1 MNEDFLNELGEL
13 ALGSRL
19 KRVSE
24 RMMADA
30 AAVYQHFNMNIQPKW
45 FTLLALLD
53 KKQQVSVVEA
63 ANLLGL
69 TQPALSQFSR
79 QLASKKL
86 INITLDSEDSRKR
99 ILSLSLLGR
108 QKVDEMRPVWV
119 AVDKAA
125 KDLCA
130 EFENHFYGSL
140 QTFEKAL
147 KERSLLERSKDH
159 FEQLNSLENTNIV
172 DTDMRTSPL
181 TFLEFEPELAPFFE
195 QINRQWIEKMFV
207 LEDVDKLVLGR
218 PQEYIIDKGGKIW
231 FAKHAQLG
239 VVGACAL
246 LNKGDG
252 AFELTKMGVLE
263 NARGLKVGE
272 KLLQHVIAQ
281 AQLLA
286 VDCLFLLTNG
296 KCEAAIHLYEK
307 NGFQHDRE
315 IMEKYGKS
323 YQRCDVAMRWVGTSP
338 ESS

>member
-1 MNEDFLNELGEL
+1 MQKDFLNELGEL

-30 AAVYQHFNMNIQPKW
+30 AEVYAHFDMNIQPKW

-53 KKQQVSVVEA
+53 RKKQVSVVEA

-79 QLASKKL
+79 QLESKKL
-86 INITLDSEDSRKR
+86 INIKLDTKDSRKR
-99 ILSLSLLGR
+99 VLTLSALGH
-108 QKVDEMRPVWV
+108 QKVSEMRPVWA

-125 KDLCA
+125 KDLCH
-130 EFENHFYGSL
+130 EFENHFYDAL
-140 QTFEKAL
+140 KTFEKAL
-147 KERSLLERSKDH
+147 DKRSLLERSKDH
-159 FEQLNSLENTNIV
+159 FEQSKTLQDTNVVDITMLENN
-172 DTDMRTSPL
+172 L
-181 TFLEFEPELAPFFE
+181 TFLEFEPKLAPFFE
-195 QINRQWIEKMFV
+195 QINSQWIESMFV
-207 LEDVDKLVLGR
+207 LEDVDKQVLR
-218 PQEYIIDKGGKIW
+218 YPQENIVDKGGKVW
-231 FAKHAQLG
+231 FAEHSQLG
-239 VVGACAL
+239 IVGTCAL

-263 NARGLKVGE
+263 DARGLKVGE

-281 AQLLA
+281 ANSLP
-286 VDCLFLLTNG
+286 VDCLFLLTNA

-307 NGFQHDRE
+307 NGFKHDKQ

-323 YQRCDVAMRWVGTSP
+323 YQRCDVAMRFVGA
-338 ESS
+338 